1 MFLGNYIV
9 SFSGYQTLLKDPEN
23 KSEYSNGKKKLFYLF
38 PTDDAASV
46 RKHHNRHAYRGA
58 PSDKH
63 LTHNTQS
70 RHGGYK
76 MQVTMTIPNW
86 DLILNP
92 STRAFYTDYVGEL
105 KKVFQ
110 QKIVFVRFW
119 FKLFLGTNSR
129 SYHIN

>member
-1 MFLGNYIV
+1 MFLCNYIV
-9 SFSGYQTLLKDPEN
+9 SLSGYQTLLKDPVN
-23 KSEYSNGKKKLFYLF
+23 KSEYSNEKKATL
-38 PTDDAASV
+38 PVPHRRCCQRSQASQETACLCPV
-46 RKHHNRHAYRGA
+46 I
-58 PSDKH
+58 
-63 LTHNTQS
+63 NTQS

-110 QKIVFVRFW
+110 QKIVFVCF
-119 FKLFLGTNSR
+119 
-129 SYHIN
+129 

>member
-1 MFLGNYIV
+1 ML
-9 SFSGYQTLLKDPEN
+9 T
-23 KSEYSNGKKKLFYLF
+23 
-38 PTDDAASV
+38 
-46 RKHHNRHAYRGA
+46 

-92 STRAFYTDYVGEL
+92 FTRAFYTDCVGEL

-110 QKIVFVRFW
+110 QKIVYVR
-119 FKLFLGTNSR
+119 GGGR
-129 SYHIN
+129 VVRRCCVSYITRVSN

>member
-1 MFLGNYIV
+1 M
-9 SFSGYQTLLKDPEN
+9 SFSGYQTLLKDPVN
-23 KSEYSNGKKKLFYLF
+23 KSEYSNGKKSYFTCSAQTMLPAF
-38 PTDDAASV
+38 ASIT
-46 RKHHNRHAYRGA
+46 RDCMLT

-76 MQVTMTIPNW
+76 MQVTMTIPDW

-92 STRAFYTDYVGEL
+92 FTRAFYTDYVGEL

-110 QKIVFVRFW
+110 QKIVFVRF
-119 FKLFLGTNSR
+119 
-129 SYHIN
+129 